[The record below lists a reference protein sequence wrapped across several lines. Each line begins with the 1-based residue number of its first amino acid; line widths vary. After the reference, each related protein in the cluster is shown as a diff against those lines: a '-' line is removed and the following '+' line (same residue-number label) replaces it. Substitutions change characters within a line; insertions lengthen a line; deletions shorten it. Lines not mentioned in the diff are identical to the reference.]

1 MPCWAVSRASGF
13 KTGGF
18 SCHPAPKRIEWRQ
31 EPAMS
36 PEQKERLYTLMREM
50 YDKLG
55 DDIDDL
61 VILAEINEQ
70 ARFAL
75 DRIWAEERLSRT
87 LD

>member
-1 MPCWAVSRASGF
+1 
-13 KTGGF
+13 
-18 SCHPAPKRIEWRQ
+18 
-31 EPAMS
+31 MS

-70 ARFAL
+70 ARFAM

-87 LD
+87 LE

>member
-1 MPCWAVSRASGF
+1 MRMGTFQWTSGF

-18 SCHPAPKRIEWRQ
+18 SCHPGLQRIEWG
-31 EPAMS
+31 EESAMS

-70 ARFAL
+70 SRFAL

>member
-1 MPCWAVSRASGF
+1 MWTFKWTSGF

-18 SCHPAPKRIEWRQ
+18 SCHSGFQRIEWR
-31 EPAMS
+31 EESAMS

>member
-1 MPCWAVSRASGF
+1 
-13 KTGGF
+13 
-18 SCHPAPKRIEWRQ
+18 
-31 EPAMS
+31 MS

-61 VILAEINEQ
+61 VVLAEISEQ
-70 ARFAL
+70 ARIAL

>member
-1 MPCWAVSRASGF
+1 
-13 KTGGF
+13 
-18 SCHPAPKRIEWRQ
+18 
-31 EPAMS
+31 MS

-75 DRIWAEERLSRT
+75 DRIWAEERLART
-87 LD
+87 LE

>member
-1 MPCWAVSRASGF
+1 
-13 KTGGF
+13 
-18 SCHPAPKRIEWRQ
+18 
-31 EPAMS
+31 MS

-70 ARFAL
+70 ARFAM
-75 DRIWAEERLSRT
+75 DRIWAEERLSSCLLYTSPSPRDLST
-87 LD
+87 SRMPSSA